1 MRVIV
6 TRPSQEAA
14 AWMDALQAAGH
25 EALQLPLIEVAPP
38 RDSAAVVQA
47 WQRWPTWHAVMFVS
61 AQAVRLFFAQR
72 PVDASALSSW
82 PRCWATGLGTRRA
95 LVQAGVPESH
105 IDSPA
110 ETSAQFDSETL
121 WCLVSHQVQPGQA
134 VLIVRG
140 SDAGHDAS
148 QDGGHDRAHD
158 SPLDTNTQH
167 AADASLADSSG
178 AGRDWLG
185 EQLKAQGAQVQWL
198 AAYERRAPDWSDTQ
212 RALAQAA
219 AIDGSVWVFS
229 SSQAIAHLSQL
240 LPQQTW
246 QQARAL
252 ATHPRIAQAARGLGF
267 GHVATVRPVVSDVIA
282 SLESLA

>member
-25 EALQLPLIEVAPP
+25 EALHLPLIEVAPP

-72 PVDASALSSW
+72 PNDTPSSSPW

-95 LVQAGVPESH
+95 LVQAGVPETH

-110 ETSAQFDSETL
+110 DTSAQFDSETL
-121 WCLVSHQVQPGQA
+121 WGLVRQQVQPGQA

-140 SDAGHDAS
+140 SDAGNDASHDAS
-148 QDGGHDRAHD
+148 HDANTHD
-158 SPLDTNTQH
+158 
-167 AADASLADSSG
+167 AEDASASGSAG

-185 EQLKAQGAQVQWL
+185 EQLKAQGAHVQWL
-198 AAYERRAPDWSDTQ
+198 AAYERRAPDWSEVQ
-212 RALAQAA
+212 RTLALASAL
-219 AIDGSVWVFS
+219 DGSVWVFS
-229 SSQAIAHLSQL
+229 SSQAIAHLSRL

-246 QQARAL
+246 SHARAL

-267 GHVATVRPVVSDVIA
+267 GHVATVRPVVSDVLA
-282 SLESLA
+282 SLESRA